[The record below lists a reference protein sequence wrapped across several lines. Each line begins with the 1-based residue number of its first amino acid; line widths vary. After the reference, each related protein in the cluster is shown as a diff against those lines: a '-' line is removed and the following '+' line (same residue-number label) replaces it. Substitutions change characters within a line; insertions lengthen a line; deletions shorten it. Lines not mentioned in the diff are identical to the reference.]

1 MTHAHVRIV
10 LDMPA
15 VAPVNAAIGWE
26 ARTRGSLLGRPSRAE
41 PLASPTRRDR
51 KRCPVRRFM
60 VLCLAVPL
68 VLLIAVAPVAAATG
82 GGSGTNF
89 SSFTESCST
98 TGGRQVCTDTN
109 LSVGSNGDGTSSGCL
124 QISTY
129 SNSSNGR
136 FTFISDQ
143 FGCNPDVSLTVGSDY
158 SVTLASTVIPVQTC
172 AAHKRSCSG
181 STNVTV
187 SASDTVVGDVAFT
200 TTISTTVVGG
210 CTYKTTVNETL
221 AQLAGTMTIN
231 GSSLAEQGS
240 LDILTETTTFRCK

>member
-1 MTHAHVRIV
+1 M
-10 LDMPA
+10 
-15 VAPVNAAIGWE
+15 
-26 ARTRGSLLGRPSRAE
+26 
-41 PLASPTRRDR
+41 
-51 KRCPVRRFM
+51 RRFM

-82 GGSGTNF
+82 GGGPGTNF
-89 SSFTESCST
+89 SSGTESCST
-98 TGGRQVCTDTN
+98 TGGGRVCTDTN
-109 LSVGSNGDGTSSGCL
+109 LFVSPNGDGTSSGCL
-124 QISTY
+124 EISTY

-136 FTFISDQ
+136 LTFISDQ

-158 SVTLASTVIPVQTC
+158 SVTLASTVIPLGTC

-187 SASDTVVGDVAFT
+187 AASDTVVGDVAFT
-200 TTISTTVVGG
+200 TTRSTTVVGG
-210 CTYKTTVNETL
+210 CTYKTTVNETF

-240 LDILTETTTFRCK
+240 LDILNTTTTVRCK

>member
-15 VAPVNAAIGWE
+15 VVPVNAAIGWE

-60 VLCLAVPL
+60 VLFLAVPL

-82 GGSGTNF
+82 GGGPGF

-109 LSVGSNGDGTSSGCL
+109 LFVSPNGDGTSTGCL
-124 QISTY
+124 DISTY
-129 SNSSNGR
+129 
-136 FTFISDQ
+136 
-143 FGCNPDVSLTVGSDY
+143 
-158 SVTLASTVIPVQTC
+158 
-172 AAHKRSCSG
+172 
-181 STNVTV
+181 
-187 SASDTVVGDVAFT
+187 
-200 TTISTTVVGG
+200 
-210 CTYKTTVNETL
+210 
-221 AQLAGTMTIN
+221 
-231 GSSLAEQGS
+231 
-240 LDILTETTTFRCK
+240 